1 MENPEGNLSNLPISK
16 LVDTFEF
23 TDKNEIA
30 ELQANVILKKFF
42 NNCGRKRII
51 EKF

>member
-23 TDKNEIA
+23 TDKNEIT
-30 ELQANVILKKFF
+30 ELQSLCHA
-42 NNCGRKRII
+42 
-51 EKF
+51 